1 MHLSPLCDF
10 FLERTA
16 LIAAAHRTTLD
27 VSHISGE
34 RNVTADALSR
44 PHDYETPA
52 DCLEPDRIRVFPEG
66 AHLSWKHAHAVW
78 VFLQRGCWVV
88 CVGAFVSTQQ
98 RFGSDILS
106 LLISLVGDT

>member
-78 VFLQRGCWVV
+78 VFCSEVAGL
-88 CVGAFVSTQQ
+88 FVL
-98 RFGSDILS
+98 GLS
-106 LLISLVGDT
+106 FPPSNVLVAIYFRC